1 MNHLHHRNRRP
12 SSVSFARALP
22 WGLGLALVGAA
33 CSSSGGSDSGSL
45 DPNTARLIGGHI
57 GPAVAESDAPS
68 GPYRFVPSLLG
79 IFESG
84 AAMALAA
91 DIDEH
96 YRSPGSDG
104 YEAAMDSV
112 LAGLYGAGFGAEAG
126 FELDVI
132 AEAMSAPAWTP
143 LSAEINGVVPRA
155 GRRST
160 TSPIALFEEESDPFR
175 LLMAEGSVSCNLQG
189 AAVFGLEDVLPGTI
203 LVTKKSVRSVEK
215 EAVEKGAVAV
225 VSSYQLDYCVDPTG
239 RSRHLE
245 AIYHGSVRPGSTL
258 PSFYVSPKM
267 AASIERV
274 SQGGT
279 KIELVGRVKTE
290 VRDLRTVVA
299 TIRGA
304 DRPDE
309 AVYIVSAVSGVG
321 ANDNAAG
328 AAGILECARAFKRLI
343 GAGQLER
350 PRRTMHFVFGKE
362 AEAGGT
368 ALDKMGGTP
377 VAGVVADMI
386 SASYEQTGAICL
398 LERGWDPGALVSLP
412 PDSHTPWGAG
422 SVAEEDILPNG
433 LSVILREAL
442 VDVGQEIV
450 EETAAPWSTREHPWE
465 GGSDH
470 DTFLGRGIPG
480 ALVWH
485 FTDFAY
491 STSLDRMGNVDAD
504 ELRRT
509 SVAIVAAAAAV
520 ADARPS
526 DLPSYLESLAIERDL
541 RLRAATASD
550 GGQGLRVLWT
560 DWFAGADQW
569 LRALSEG
576 RPLPEFD
583 GLRSLDSI
591 EEGQ

>member
-1 MNHLHHRNRRP
+1 MNHLDHSDQRP
-12 SSVSFARALP
+12 SFAALP
-22 WGLGLALVGAA
+22 WVATLALLGAA
-33 CSSSGGSDSGSL
+33 CSSSGGSGSDSL
-45 DPNTARLIGGHI
+45 DPNLARLIGGHV
-57 GPAVAESDAPS
+57 GPAVAESKEPS

-84 AAMALAA
+84 AAMAVAA

-96 YRSPGSDG
+96 YRSPGGDG
-104 YEAAMDSV
+104 YEAAVDSV

-126 FELDVI
+126 FDLKVI
-132 AEAMSAPAWTP
+132 SEPMSTPAWTP
-143 LSAEINGVVPRA
+143 LSAEISELVPQGNRKP
-155 GRRST
+155 RSK
-160 TSPIALFEEESDPFR
+160 PIALFEEESDPFR
-175 LLMAEGSVSCNLQG
+175 LLLAEGSVSCNLQG
-189 AAVFGLEDVLPGTI
+189 AAVFSLEDVLPGTI
-203 LVTKKSVRSVEK
+203 LVTKESIRSIEQD
-215 EAVEKGAVAV
+215 AVKKGAVAV
-225 VSSYQLDYCVDPTG
+225 VSSYQLAYCVDPTG
-239 RSRHLE
+239 RARHVD

-258 PSFYVSPKM
+258 PSFYVSPRM
-267 AASIERV
+267 AETIQRA

-290 VRDLRTVVA
+290 VRELRTVVA

-304 DRPDE
+304 ERPDE

-328 AAGILECARAFKRLI
+328 AAGILEGARALKRLI
-343 GAGQLER
+343 GSGQLQR
-350 PRRTMHFVFGKE
+350 PRRTLHFVFGKE

-368 ALDKMGGTP
+368 ALDEMGGTP

-386 SASYEQTGAICL
+386 SASYEETGAICL
-398 LERGWDPGALVSLP
+398 LERGWDPAALVALP
-412 PDSHTPWGAG
+412 PDTHTPWGAG

-433 LSVILREAL
+433 LSLILREAL
-442 VDVGQEIV
+442 VDVGQEIA
-450 EETAAPWSTREHPWE
+450 EESGAPWSTREHPWE

-470 DTFLGRGIPG
+470 DAFLGRGIPA

-491 STSLDRMGNVDAD
+491 STSLDRMKFVDPD

-526 DLPSYLESLAIERDL
+526 DLPTYLESLAIERDL
-541 RLRAATASD
+541 RLRAVTASD
-550 GGQGLRVLWT
+550 SGQGLRVLWT
-560 DWFAGADQW
+560 DWFSGADLW
-569 LRALSEG
+569 LRALTAG
-576 RPLPEFD
+576 QTLPEFE

-591 EEGQ
+591 GEGR